1 MQQVMHFLLWLRFI
15 TIINCKFSGDPKNS
29 LEWNRG
35 TESGEKIELETLNS
49 SLNVKQFEPFTISV
63 DVTVNSRTGN
73 YSSVEVRS
81 S

>member
-15 TIINCKFSGDPKNS
+15 TIINCKFSGNPKNS
-29 LEWNRG
+29 LEWN
-35 TESGEKIELETLNS
+35 TDFGEKIELETLNS